1 MALIKH
7 HMFFILGGCIWGG
20 DFGPFSW
27 EQEGG
32 RLGADGSRA
41 SNGILQQ
48 MAAVRAMQTV
58 ELAVGVWGCRVT
70 DAMFLP
76 TGTLHYTSISYPTP
90 LTYSLTHSTHIEQ
103 FHRHA
108 L

>member
-7 HMFFILGGCIWGG
+7 HMFFILRGASGEATSVLSHGSRGGR
-20 DFGPFSW
+20 
-27 EQEGG
+27 
-32 RLGADGSRA
+32 RLGADGMRA

>member
-1 MALIKH
+1 
-7 HMFFILGGCIWGG
+7 
-20 DFGPFSW
+20 
-27 EQEGG
+27 
-32 RLGADGSRA
+32 
-41 SNGILQQ
+41 

-58 ELAVGVWGCRVT
+58 ELAVGVWGCGVT

-90 LTYSLTHSTHIEQ
+90 LTYSLTHYTHIEQ
-103 FHRHA
+103 FHRRA